1 MQIINAQYSKLNQ
14 EKSNLEDNFI
24 KVSNIKDKVCHD
36 NQDLSKKQIELEQEI
51 HDTKTE
57 KQRLMDIA
65 NKKKQQQAIAEA
77 NRIRDEKIEQTKLHA
92 AYIAMPRSTKDI
104 VLKILSDN
112 NLTVMTANNECL
124 EMAIT
129 SAEIAA
135 EVSEQNVKDEL
146 KKRGIP
152 LFPSGSPNHTS
163 QANTSTTPAISSA
176 ISSTQG
182 IPIYTSSGTGFNL
195 IPPHSSPNRI
205 LVTHPQSPPTSP
217 PPIHHTLSH
226 STPDPNATV
235 KTPVELEVERI
246 LNESRR
252 QLLSDNNLN
261 LNLKPVINKQTKY
274 QRDCINKTN
283 ILVKFCDTSDDFDS
297 FYTKISLY
305 YGLKKTDNK
314 FISEK
319 DVILQKFKG
328 DTLSQF
334 LYHIE
339 KYHKYSLQYFQKDE
353 TRFQIELE
361 KTLIGSC
368 LEHIMD
374 GIPEEHSSYM
384 LTIKTMIEFLAS
396 KNIKIIDREDIFGI
410 CPKVENE
417 SVTDLRNRLKIN
429 YGISHPN
436 ESHENANELINKFY
450 SYLNSD
456 LCKTLKSKINEQ
468 ETWSNNKATF
478 SQISN
483 LAIVLEAEINSPSK
497 NKTKVFYQEPSQ
509 RQSRYD
515 QNKYPRENSRD
526 RNSSFNRDSSN
537 KYKNPSSNNNYYKN
551 SKYSKDHSKE
561 RSYSKSPNSSYYS
574 DRDQSQSPKYKY
586 KTSNYQYTDKK
597 PYKKDYYQNKQP
609 YVKHTN
615 SSTKERSKSPSHDR
629 RQQHSSK
636 SPERSPKPRFDKSNT
651 RSTSRDKSPKGATAN
666 IPSFSSKEFYVCQ
679 KCKNI
684 SIGSSKCSN
693 CLFLCHFCKMG
704 NHYIKNCRQYKVI
717 RTAFSKNPKNN
728 FNIKYKE
735 DLFKKIDNS
744 TNHDESNIACI
755 SDTNNNITDSIKTP
769 NEPEI
774 PKNKRIKNLNKNN
787 NCKIFNK
794 LVKRTPEVFLNP
806 QELDNF
812 VIPKLKSSIRST
824 DPLNTRKKKISFNKV
839 NKCVKYGSFWEPI
852 KLSETSVEKKVYIK
866 FNKKSYNVDYVIDIN
881 ELKSKSVKFDVLNS
895 LKNNIKNDAKIL
907 QNSLV
912 NSNEIRQEN
921 LNIQETAHNTV
932 NNKSDNAINMVS
944 KGTTYTVSS
953 INYSYL
959 IHNPDKPV
967 KSPVASEETVSVNFS
982 NIIKNNN
989 YNNLNFNDCLP
1000 KNNKTNKNSKSSI
1013 KNFKY
1018 SLDYNYNK
1026 FNNIVNEIDDYGKS
1040 SIYYNYKLF
1049 HLNSEKLIKFKF
1061 LFCQLNQFVNI
1072 NYSNFNMYFNN
1083 NILNK
1088 NLNKIYKMVNLSIN
1102 NNFNNFDIFN
1112 YNLSIFNLF
1121 NKNNLIYLYIA
1132 LNYFNTYVFNH
1143 NNFNQMFLN
1152 ILELNICNQIQVRLN
1167 NIVEG
1172 TGVNCKD
1179 HNCNQY
1185 TFGNP
1190 TKDSGSMEKNILNLL
1205 TRKQQELAINGIPRQ
1220 NYWIMANKDKNPT
1233 RSANRPDILT
1243 FFISINNKPC
1253 KCLIDSGAQMSSMT
1267 KAGLKYFDIPC
1278 KELPPGKYNSLGM
1291 GGITPITH
1299 VAEAN
1304 VVCHDLMFPK
1314 HSFKI
1319 INNSNPDYYV
1329 TLGSDWLQENKIII
1343 DPFNLSIGCQ
1353 IDKESYWE
1361 LMCNCK
1367 LKLCRRIL
1375 RNIPVYCYEGV
1386 TPREQYE
1393 TLSNFNINLPDV
1405 KIIEQ
1410 KNCLCNEPTMDK
1422 LNSFIYFSSTYNDV
1436 ENSEK
1441 HNYKINIDE
1450 NTGKI
1455 IDNMLIKDT
1464 MTNVHNS
1471 NFSVIKNLNANYCKL
1486 NRGTLVG
1493 TVSSPFC
1500 NVNDKN
1506 FPIRLNNNLLKRD
1519 IEIKNDN
1526 VINNKEASIR
1536 FNNFNDISYNDIS
1549 DVNALK
1555 NLNNI
1560 VHYKYSNN
1568 ANVHYDLMAPA
1579 LGEESKADDPD
1590 LPDKS
1595 TWTKETL
1602 NSKLNIQSNNN
1613 DHVNKLQDLLFQY
1626 NDVFSQTDFSKE
1638 ASLDPLTVELT
1649 DQIPIFIPQYKFQP
1663 DIEEAVQKKVNE
1675 LIAQKQV
1682 VPSKSRYNFPILPIK
1697 KRTGTNTADNIRI
1710 VLDLRL
1716 LNKKAIKFD
1725 YPIPDISILLQKLG
1739 GFNLY
1744 TSLDFTNSFWQL
1756 PLDEKSQDYMSFSLA
1771 RGKYK
1776 LTRAPQGFINTAAAF
1791 QSSMNYVFGDLLFNK
1806 ELPVKTYVNGVP
1818 KWTNI
1823 SRTRLISYIDDVII
1837 LAESEQVM
1845 ELMLELVLKK
1855 LTEYQLKLKISKCI
1869 FSSIKLD
1876 FVGHEISKNRI
1887 RKQSKYVAKV
1897 LQVPRPE

>member
-1 MQIINAQYSKLNQ
+1 MDDETNPSGTTETPNPPVSTASATGSTQVPDQSDKI
-14 EKSNLEDNFI
+14 
-24 KVSNIKDKVCHD
+24 VSNIKDKVCHD

-305 YGLKKTDNK
+305 YG
-314 FISEK
+314 
-319 DVILQKFKG
+319 
-328 DTLSQF
+328 
-334 LYHIE
+334 
-339 KYHKYSLQYFQKDE
+339 
-353 TRFQIELE
+353 
-361 KTLIGSC
+361 SC

-384 LTIKTMIEFLAS
+384 LTIKTMIEFLA
-396 KNIKIIDREDIFGI
+396 N
-410 CPKVENE
+410 
-417 SVTDLRNRLKIN
+417 
-429 YGISHPN
+429 
-436 ESHENANELINKFY
+436 
-450 SYLNSD
+450 
-456 LCKTLKSKINEQ
+456 
-468 ETWSNNKATF
+468 
-478 SQISN
+478 
-483 LAIVLEAEINSPSK
+483 
-497 NKTKVFYQEPSQ
+497 
-509 RQSRYD
+509 
-515 QNKYPRENSRD
+515 
-526 RNSSFNRDSSN
+526 
-537 KYKNPSSNNNYYKN
+537 
-551 SKYSKDHSKE
+551 HSKE

-704 NHYIKNCRQYKVI
+704 NHYIKNCRQY
-717 RTAFSKNPKNN
+717 
-728 FNIKYKE
+728 KYKE